1 MNNTVFVELKFWL
14 LLFFSILLPFSI
26 YAILLTKRAVSR
38 NTILF
43 CGFIMVAIS
52 AIDFYLLRQLS
63 TLSKFTSSLQDDMF
77 FTSELS
83 VALYILPILFAGIGV
98 NMVSHVL
105 IRHLDDAENRFE
117 KENMSEK

>member
-43 CGFIMVAIS
+43 FGFIMVAIS
-52 AIDFYLLRQLS
+52 SIDFYLLRQLS